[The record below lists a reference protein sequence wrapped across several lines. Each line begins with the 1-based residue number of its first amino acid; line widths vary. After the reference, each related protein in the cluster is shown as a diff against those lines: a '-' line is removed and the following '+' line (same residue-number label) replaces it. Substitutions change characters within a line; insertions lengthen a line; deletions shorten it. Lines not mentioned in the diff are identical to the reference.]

1 MKELN
6 ETEALPSTPLTKP
19 RLYLVFALFA
29 VGFAYVSIGL
39 GLRQLIQDS
48 DLKAQYETQSRR
60 IVLRPPSRGV
70 IYDRNGYV
78 LVENRIRWS
87 IKADLLALQPEIHR
101 KYLAKIKAERA
112 RGGVIEYDK
121 LQEEARVDVLQGWLD
136 RVWYVI
142 DEAQNGKRGAAT
154 KPRPLRT
161 DDQPERRVDKAE
173 LRKHLRE
180 RRALPYTLVTDLAFP
195 GTERA
200 LRPEE
205 GQRTIARF
213 IDQFPVNGPISL
225 QSDIVRSYP
234 HGSLAA
240 HVLGYVKDT
249 DELPEK
255 VNELADLPTDNL
267 QKLQYTGKKG
277 AAGIEQ
283 TFDPVLKGMSG
294 WELWT
299 KTSSGY
305 NKELVA
311 SNPAQQGSAVKLSLD
326 RDIQCAAERA
336 LAQIKD
342 SKGEL
347 LPAAAVMLDVYTGEI
362 LAMASQPTFDPNR
375 LADRVTQ
382 VYFDEVDG
390 KGGWM
395 NRAIQG
401 LYAPGSTFKVI
412 TAIAGMRNHVI
423 DWDDILECGPSYR
436 VGSRDFPEHDP
447 AGYGEVNLEKMLAVS
462 CNVWN
467 YMVGLRVGP
476 ERLANEARRFGLDT
490 PLLTHVSDLVNASP
504 YELPYPASRTLVVPD
519 AAYKRR
525 IGAGAWTDGDTANS
539 SIGQGYILT
548 TPLHMACVAASVARG
563 ETRTTPSIIHDVG
576 RDGRHVGSEPIGL
589 SPQQMAA
596 LRSGL
601 ERCVTEGT
609 ARSVRIPELP
619 YAAKTGTSEYFKNGE
634 KAHLAWIIGY
644 APADNPAVA
653 FCVLVE
659 GQLDTSTWGG
669 KTAGPVAR
677 DMLTT
682 WARKAEPG
690 PDTPLP
696 SDCQRR

>member
-1 MKELN
+1 MREPD
-6 ETEALPSTPLTKP
+6 ETEALPSTPLAKQ

-29 VGFAYVSIGL
+29 VGFTYVAIGL
-39 GLRQLIQDS
+39 GLRQLVQDT

-60 IVLRPPSRGV
+60 IVLRPPSRGL

-101 KYLAKIKAERA
+101 KYLSLIKAERA
-112 RGGVIEYDK
+112 RGAAIEYDK
-121 LQEEARVDVLQGWLD
+121 LQEKARTDVLQGWLD

-154 KPRPLRT
+154 KPRPVGS
-161 DDQPERRVDKAE
+161 DQREERRVNEAE

-200 LRPEE
+200 LRAEE

-255 VNELADLPTDNL
+255 VNELADLPMDNL

-347 LPAAAVMLDVYTGEI
+347 LPGAAVMLDVYTGEI
-362 LAMASQPTFDPNR
+362 LALASQPTFDPNR

-382 VYFDEVDG
+382 GYFDDVDS

-412 TAIAGMRNHVI
+412 TAIAGLRNRVI
-423 DWDDILECGPSYR
+423 DWDDILDCGPSYR
-436 VGSRDFPEHDP
+436 VGTRDFPEHDP

-476 ERLANEARRFGLDT
+476 ERLATEARRFGLDT
-490 PLLTHVSDLVNASP
+490 PLLTRVSDEFNHTP

-525 IGAGAWTDGDTANS
+525 IGAGPWTDGDTANS

-548 TPLHMACVAASVARG
+548 TPLHMACVAASLARG
-563 ETRTTPSIIHDVG
+563 ETRTTPTIIHDGG
-576 RDGRHVGSEPIGL
+576 RDGRHVGAESIGL
-589 SPQQMAA
+589 TLPQLAA
-596 LRSGL
+596 LRAGL

-677 DMLTT
+677 DMLTA
-682 WARKAEPG
+682 WARKADAEA
-690 PDTPLP
+690 TPTAP
-696 SDCQRR
+696 SDCQRK

>member
-1 MKELN
+1 MR
-6 ETEALPSTPLTKP
+6 ETPAAEALPSSPIAKA
-19 RLYLVFALFA
+19 RLYLVFLLFA
-29 VGFAYVSIGL
+29 VGFGYVIVGL
-39 GLRQLIQDS
+39 ALRQLIQTG
-48 DLKAQYETQSRR
+48 DLKAQYDTQSRR
-60 IVLRPPSRGV
+60 VVLRPPSRGL

-101 KYLAKIKAERA
+101 KYLALIKAERV
-112 RGGVIEYDK
+112 RGAPVEFDK
-121 LQEEARVDVLQGWLD
+121 LQDKARLDVLQGWLD

-142 DEAQNGKRGAAT
+142 DEVQPNKRTGDR
-154 KPRPLRT
+154 PRPVRPS
-161 DDQPERRVDKAE
+161 DEPERRVNAAD

-180 RRALPYTLVTDLAFP
+180 RRALPFVLVTDLAFP
-195 GTERA
+195 GSGRA

-240 HVLGYVKDT
+240 HVLGYIKDT

-255 VNELADLPTDNL
+255 VNELADLPMDNL

-277 AAGIEQ
+277 ASGIEQ
-283 TFDPVLKGMSG
+283 TFDAVLKGMSG

-311 SNPAQQGSAVKLSLD
+311 SNPAQQGSAVNLSLD

-347 LPAAAVMLDVYTGEI
+347 LPGAAVMLDVNTGEI
-362 LAMASQPTFDPNR
+362 LALASQPTFDPNR

-412 TAIAGMRNHVI
+412 TAIAGLRHGIV
-423 DWDDILECGPSYR
+423 DWDDILECGPSFR
-436 VGSRDFPEHDP
+436 VGARDFPEHDP
-447 AGYGEVNLEKMLAVS
+447 AGYGQVNLEKMLAVS

-467 YMVGLRVGP
+467 YMVGVRLGQP
-476 ERLANEARRFGLDT
+476 RLAAEARRFGLDT
-490 PLLTHVSDLVNASP
+490 PLLTHVSDLVNGSP
-504 YELPYPASRTLVVPD
+504 YELPYPAARTLVVPD
-519 AAYKRR
+519 AAYKQR
-525 IGAGAWTDGDTANS
+525 IGAGPWTDGDTANS

-548 TPLHMACVAASVARG
+548 TPLHMACVAASLARG
-563 ETRTTPSIIHDVG
+563 ETRTTPSIIHDPG
-576 RDGRHVGSEPIGL
+576 RDGRHVGAEPIGITEAQL
-589 SPQQMAA
+589 TA

-609 ARSVRIPELP
+609 ARTVRIPELP

-682 WARKAEPG
+682 WARKAEAPAG
-690 PDTPLP
+690 AQPP
-696 SDCQRR
+696 SDCQRK

>member
-1 MKELN
+1 
-6 ETEALPSTPLTKP
+6 
-19 RLYLVFALFA
+19 
-29 VGFAYVSIGL
+29 
-39 GLRQLIQDS
+39 
-48 DLKAQYETQSRR
+48 
-60 IVLRPPSRGV
+60 
-70 IYDRNGYV
+70 
-78 LVENRIRWS
+78 
-87 IKADLLALQPEIHR
+87 
-101 KYLAKIKAERA
+101 
-112 RGGVIEYDK
+112 
-121 LQEEARVDVLQGWLD
+121 
-136 RVWYVI
+136 
-142 DEAQNGKRGAAT
+142 
-154 KPRPLRT
+154 
-161 DDQPERRVDKAE
+161 
-173 LRKHLRE
+173 
-180 RRALPYTLVTDLAFP
+180 
-195 GTERA
+195 
-200 LRPEE
+200 
-205 GQRTIARF
+205 
-213 IDQFPVNGPISL
+213 
-225 QSDIVRSYP
+225 
-234 HGSLAA
+234 
-240 HVLGYVKDT
+240 VLGYIKDT

-255 VNELADLPTDNL
+255 VNELADLPMDNL

-283 TFDPVLKGMSG
+283 TFDAVLKGMSG

-311 SNPAQQGSAVKLSLD
+311 SNPAQQGSAVNLSLD

-347 LPAAAVMLDVYTGEI
+347 LPGAAVMLDVNTGEI
-362 LAMASQPTFDPNR
+362 LALASQPTFDPNR

-390 KGGWM
+390 RGGWM

-412 TAIAGMRNHVI
+412 TAIAGLRHGIV
-423 DWDDILECGPSYR
+423 DWDDVLECGPSFR
-436 VGSRDFPEHDP
+436 VGGRDFPEHDP
-447 AGYGEVNLEKMLAVS
+447 AGYGPVDLEKMLAVS

-467 YMVGLRVGP
+467 YMVGVRLGQ
-476 ERLANEARRFGLDT
+476 ERLAAEARRFGLDT

-504 YELPYPASRTLVVPD
+504 YELPYPAARTLVVPD
-519 AAYKRR
+519 AAYKKR
-525 IGAGAWTDGDTANS
+525 IGAGAWTEGDTANS

-548 TPLHMACVAASVARG
+548 TPLHMACVAASLARG
-563 ETRTTPSIIHDVG
+563 ETRTTPSIVHDPG
-576 RDGRHVGSEPIGL
+576 RDGRHVGAEPIGL
-589 SPQQMAA
+589 TEAQLNA

-601 ERCVTEGT
+601 ERCVNEGT

-682 WARKAEPG
+682 WARKAEAPSG
-690 PDTPLP
+690 AQPP
-696 SDCQRR
+696 SDCQRK